1 MTDTIHSVTNPAA
14 RRTKNHRSEQALWRC
29 RKRWKALVSLH
40 CHGSDAVCVHCGK
53 HHGQPAKKKGGKPI
67 YLTINHL
74 SRGLYVSEDLYC
86 TWNPALMEIC
96 CTTCN
101 WMYEKGKM
109 SCPVCHNQYISCM
122 EPDGMCQGCY
132 DKAHPEEANIRIE
145 AKQKKADEKKALLK
159 KLRDAVKAR
168 AKLIDVVTRTIR
180 WERENGV
187 HTCRL
192 CGEHLK
198 ITIKSHDRVFYTC
211 PNKDSLL
218 DDSTEHSEFIKSF
231 DMFDERSIKS
241 LESEDKK
248 AKMKAWMKKQE
259 TGWT

>member
-1 MTDTIHSVTNPAA
+1 MPDTIHSVTNPAA
-14 RRTKNHRSEQALWRC
+14 RRTKNHRSEQSLWRG

-40 CHGSDAVCVHCGK
+40 CHGSDSVCVHCGK

-74 SRGLYVSEDLYC
+74 SRSLYVNEELYC

-132 DKAHPEEANIRIE
+132 DKAHPVEANIRTE
-145 AKQKKADEKKALLK
+145 AKKKKADEKKALLK
-159 KLRDAVKAR
+159 KLRDADK
-168 AKLIDVVTRTIR
+168 
-180 WERENGV
+180 ERYK
-187 HTCRL
+187 TW
-192 CGEHLK
+192 K
-198 ITIKSHDRVFYTC
+198 MIQKMKSEPPYKMLTY
-211 PNKDSLL
+211 K
-218 DDSTEHSEFIKSF
+218 EW
-231 DMFDERSIKS
+231 
-241 LESEDKK
+241 K
-248 AKMKAWMKKQE
+248 AKKIADGTWE
-259 TGWT
+259 ERGVLSGRNWT